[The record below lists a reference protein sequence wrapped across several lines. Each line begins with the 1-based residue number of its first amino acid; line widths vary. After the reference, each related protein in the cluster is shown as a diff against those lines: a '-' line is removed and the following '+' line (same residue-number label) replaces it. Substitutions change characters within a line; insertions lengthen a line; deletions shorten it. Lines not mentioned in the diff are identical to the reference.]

1 MIPLHPHLQNHVHG
15 SGYRVKGLR
24 PLRGL
29 GQSPKGFT
37 APRSF
42 WQYFDSMEAFFSSHP
57 ISRKGDGTMSEQEQ
71 TYWQRFLQT
80 GQVEDYLRY
89 RKYLAEQ
96 AENPRR
102 RIEEASRYK
111 NFY

>member
-1 MIPLHPHLQNHVHG
+1 MEGFLQYDWDGFFTSYPHE
-15 SGYRVKGLR
+15 
-24 PLRGL
+24 RG
-29 GQSPKGFT
+29 
-37 APRSF
+37 
-42 WQYFDSMEAFFSSHP
+42 WIY
-57 ISRKGDGTMSEQEQ
+57 MSQQERA
-71 TYWQRFLQT
+71 YWQQFLQT

-111 NFY
+111 KFY